1 MITGELWKAV
11 AIALLIALV
20 GTVLGLG
27 GKLWLTDRDLNKA
40 KEELAVANT
49 NVVNLRTSISIQNA
63 AVDTL
68 KADKDKADARADAA
82 WRVAAGKSV
91 QMDKILKNIQDIK
104 ATTCQEA
111 MPVVNQ
117 VLEGLK

>member
-1 MITGELWKAV
+1 MITGELWKVA
-11 AIALLIALV
+11 AIALLITLV
-20 GTVLGLG
+20 GAVLGLG

-49 NVVNLRTSISIQNA
+49 NVANLRVAIGTQNA
-63 AVDTL
+63 AVDAL
-68 KADKDKADARADAA
+68 KSDKDKADARADAA
-82 WRVAAGKSV
+82 WRVAVGVGAKA
-91 QMDKILKNIQDIK
+91 DKIMKNIEGIK

-117 VLEGLK
+117 VLDGLK